1 MDNKLIITQES
12 INEKV
17 ILKVSG
23 RLDANHAGYLDDKLT
38 ELIREGKYN
47 IGLNLQ
53 EVVFL
58 SSAGIRILVK
68 QNKAFRKIS
77 GELYIEQFSDNV
89 KTVLDMVG
97 MISIFTPKETE
108 DKVAEIKPVS
118 SVEKF
123 GFLFN
128 KKESSESPNAKLQI
142 NGSPEKLKNGSFTEV
157 DNHLL
162 RLDHPFFG
170 LGIGAFGDGY
180 NDCQSRYGEFISLG
194 EGIASLPSDETK
206 TPDYMIKTGNLIPE
220 INALYSIGMS
230 ESFQNEI
237 VLSPDKETSITIGN
251 IVETIAELGNH
262 KNFAFLMIGESNGL
276 VGVSLK
282 NSPVSGNNPFSFPEI
297 RNNIKF
303 TTEPTHLRALTIAF
317 GIFSLSPDNSLKP
330 FLRPIDHAGKM
341 MAHIHAAVFPP
352 TPLRKEEI
360 DYKATINALFNDTE
374 IIDIIHLLNDNRE
387 INGLGESSFKS
398 GYCWTTEIEI

>member
-1 MDNKLIITQES
+1 MDNKLTIIQEV
-12 INEKV
+12 INEGIV
-17 ILKVSG
+17 LKVSG
-23 RLDANHAGYLDDKLT
+23 RLDANHAGYLDDKLS
-38 ELIREGKYN
+38 ELIQEGKYTV
-47 IGLNLQ
+47 GLDLK

-68 QNKAFRKIS
+68 QNKAFKKIS
-77 GELYIEQFSDNV
+77 GEMFIARFSENV

-97 MISIFTPKETE
+97 MTSLFLPKGIDDITP
-108 DKVAEIKPVS
+108 EIKTLS
-118 SVEKF
+118 SIEKF
-123 GFLFN
+123 GFRFN
-128 KKESSESPNAKLQI
+128 KKDSTGNSNAKLQI
-142 NGSPEKLKNGSFTEV
+142 QGNPAKMKNGAFTES

-162 RLDHPFFG
+162 RLEKPFFG
-170 LGIGAFGDGY
+170 LGIGAFGDGFD
-180 NDCQSRYGEFISLG
+180 DCQSRYGEFISLG

-220 INALYSIGMS
+220 INTLYCLGIYD
-230 ESFQNEI
+230 SFQKEVI
-237 VLSPDKETSITIGN
+237 FSPENETSITFSN

-282 NSPVSGNNPFSFPEI
+282 TSPVSGVNPFTFPEV

-303 TTEPTHLRALTIAF
+303 TTEPVHLRAFTIVF
-317 GIFSLSPDNSLKP
+317 GIFSSDTSENLKS
-330 FLRPIDHAGKM
+330 FLRPFNLSGNMLSHV
-341 MAHIHAAVFPP
+341 HAAVFPP
-352 TPLRKEEI
+352 TPFRKEKT
-360 DYKATINALFNDTE
+360 DYHIIINSLFNDTQ
-374 IIDIIHLLNDNRE
+374 IIDVIHLLNDNRE